1 MSSPKTLN
9 RPEPLGAHH
18 QVAAF
23 DCGAL
28 TLDEFLSRH
37 ALGNHQSGT
46 AKTYVATT
54 DSHIVVGYY
63 SLAASQILYADAPS
77 RLQKGAPRHPIP
89 VVLLA
94 RLAVDRSWQGKGIGA
109 GLLKDAISTRTKV
122 ALILVFQRAI
132 PLKSSA
138 NVPARGAKC
147 RNDRGGI
154 PVTTEGIRATSAT
167 GASLTYR
174 RSIFAGLGRTIGFS
188 GGLAHVVGSQ
198 VCD

>member
-23 DCGAL
+23 DCGVPAL
-28 TLDEFLSRH
+28 DDFLSRH

-54 DSHIVVGYY
+54 HSHIVVGYY
-63 SLAASQILYADAPS
+63 SLAASQILYADAPV

-94 RLAVDRSWQGKGIGA
+94 RLAVDRGWQGKGLGA
-109 GLLKDAISTRTKV
+109 GLLKDAIIRVLTAAEGVGVR
-122 ALILVFQRAI
+122 ALLVH
-132 PLKSSA
+132 
-138 NVPARGAKC
+138 AKDEAAKAFYS
-147 RNDRGGI
+147 RNDFEPLPGYPLHLVLLLKDARRI
-154 PVTTEGIRATSAT
+154 
-167 GASLTYR
+167 AS
-174 RSIFAGLGRTIGFS
+174 G
-188 GGLAHVVGSQ
+188 
-198 VCD
+198 

>member
-63 SLAASQILYADAPS
+63 SLAASQILYADAPT

-94 RLAVDRSWQGKGIGA
+94 RLAVDRSWQGQGIGA
-109 GLLKDAISTRTKV
+109 GLLKDAIIRVLTAAEGVGVR
-122 ALILVFQRAI
+122 ALLVHAKDEAAKALYERYDFA
-132 PLKSSA
+132 PLPGYPMHLVLLLKD
-138 NVPARGAKC
+138 AR
-147 RNDRGGI
+147 RI
-154 PVTTEGIRATSAT
+154 V
-167 GASLTYR
+167 
-174 RSIFAGLGRTIGFS
+174 S
-188 GGLAHVVGSQ
+188 G
-198 VCD
+198 

>member
-23 DCGAL
+23 DCGVL
-28 TLDEFLSRH
+28 TLDGFLSCH

-46 AKTYVATT
+46 AKTYVVST

-89 VVLLA
+89 AVLLA

-109 GLLKDAISTRTKV
+109 GLLKDAIIRVLTAAEGVGVR
-122 ALILVFQRAI
+122 ALLVHAKDEAAKAFYGRYDFA
-132 PLKSSA
+132 PLPGYPMHLVLLLKD
-138 NVPARGAKC
+138 AR
-147 RNDRGGI
+147 RI
-154 PVTTEGIRATSAT
+154 VS
-167 GASLTYR
+167 
-174 RSIFAGLGRTIGFS
+174 
-188 GGLAHVVGSQ
+188 V
-198 VCD
+198 